1 MSAHAMQQVV
11 ETPPVETPQAST
23 PLAEARPA
31 YEDIALLAYAL
42 WQERGCPEGS
52 SEEDWFRAEQE
63 LAGRPKHER
72 FAVSNDAPARKSSH
86 GSR

>member
-1 MSAHAMQQVV
+1 MAAHATRLV
-11 ETPPVETPQAST
+11 EAPPVETCEASA

-31 YEDIALLAYAL
+31 YEDVALLAYTL

-63 LAGRPKHER
+63 LSDRLQA
-72 FAVSNDAPARKSSH
+72 
-86 GSR
+86 